1 MVSKIDDKINMT
13 DDQLVARVK
22 GGDCLAFEELVL
34 RHQKAV
40 YYFVLRILKNP
51 SDTEDAVQK
60 IFLLA
65 YKNIKGFRSDSTFKT
80 WLYRI
85 GINQCHNFFRQNKNR
100 EFTSIEDIPLV
111 DPQANQERDL
121 SEKEKLASLRKAV
134 EQLPYKQ
141 RMVVT
146 LRIYQELSFEEIG
159 AALNIRANSAKVNFH
174 HALEKLK
181 DWMKTSTP

>member
-1 MVSKIDDKINMT
+1 MASKIDDRNTIT

-22 GGDCLAFEELVL
+22 GGDTQAFEELVL
-34 RHQKAV
+34 RYQKSI
-40 YYFVLRILKNP
+40 YYFVLRFLKNP
-51 SDTEDAVQK
+51 SDAEDAVQK

-65 YKNIKGFRSDSTFKT
+65 YKNIGGFRSDSTFKT

-100 EFTSIEDIPLV
+100 EFASIEDYPLV
-111 DPQANQERDL
+111 DSKADPEGDL
-121 SEKEKLASLRKAV
+121 ADKEKITALKNAV
-134 EQLPYKQ
+134 EKLPYKQ

-159 AALNIRANSAKVNFH
+159 EALQIRANSAKVNFR
-174 HALEKLK
+174 HALEKLRE
-181 DWMKTSTP
+181 WMKV

>member
-1 MVSKIDDKINMT
+1 MASKIDDKKSMT
-13 DDQLVARVK
+13 DDQLVAQVK
-22 GGDCLAFEELVL
+22 EGDVRSFEELVI
-34 RHQKAV
+34 RYQKGI

-51 SDTEDAVQK
+51 QDAEDAVQK

-65 YKNIKGFRSDSTFKT
+65 YKNIGGFRSDSTFKT

-100 EFTSIEDIPLV
+100 DFASVDDLPLV
-111 DPQANQERDL
+111 DLKADQEGEL
-121 SEKEKLASLRKAV
+121 TEKERLIELRNNV
-134 EQLPYKQ
+134 ERLPYKQ
-141 RMVVT
+141 KMVVM

-159 AALNIRANSAKVNFH
+159 ETLHMRANSAKVNFH

-181 DWMKTSTP
+181 DWMKS

>member
-1 MVSKIDDKINMT
+1 MT
-13 DDQLVARVK
+13 DDQLVERVK
-22 GGDCLAFEELVL
+22 NGDSGAFEELVI

-40 YYFVLRILKNP
+40 YYFVLRVLKNP
-51 SDTEDAVQK
+51 LDAEDTVQQ

-65 YKNIKGFRSDSTFKT
+65 FQNIMGFRADASFKT

-85 GINQCHNFFRQNKNR
+85 GINQCNNYFRKSKNR
-100 EFTSIEDIPLV
+100 EFISIDDFPV
-111 DPQANQERDL
+111 TDVRADQEGDL
-121 SEKEKLASLRKAV
+121 STKERVAHLQKAV
-134 EQLPYKQ
+134 DRLPYKQ

-159 AALNIRANSAKVNFH
+159 TALNIRANSAKVNFH

-181 DWMKTSTP
+181 NCIKTEKR